1 MRKGTR
7 VKLKGR
13 RVRATVLDFRAIEDG
28 CVVPDGKPG
37 LVLLEFDK
45 PVRYGRSSLPF
56 TVGWFDVADIE
67 SFNQR
72 EE

>member
-1 MRKGTR
+1 MNRGDR
-7 VKLKGR
+7 IKLKGR
-13 RVRATVLDFRAIEDG
+13 RIRATVLDFRAIEDG
-28 CVVPDGKPG
+28 CVVPVGRTG